1 MERKD
6 VDDALINYLWYH
18 LPKKEREILQKYFIP
33 EPVAVEL
40 STIKSLNVSVFF
52 TKLIWLEQDRY
63 KVEDVLENL
72 NPLWEKYGIKFKENN
87 LVEWESDITT
97 FKLVLDINFYRFGII
112 NIKPNAKIYLDLT
125 DDFENFKI
133 NREALELGIV
143 KDKTLEE
150 KIRKTPEGNW
160 LSEILQWKKG
170 F

>member
-6 VDDALINYLWYH
+6 VDDALINYLWFY

-33 EPVAVEL
+33 EPIES
-40 STIKSLNVSVFF
+40 STIKSLNVSIFF

-125 DDFENFKI
+125 DDFENFKT
-133 NREALELGIV
+133 NREALNLGIIGN
-143 KDKTLEE
+143 KELEE
-150 KIRKTPEGNW
+150 KVRNKPEDNW
-160 LSEILQWKKG
+160 LSEILQWKKD

>member
-6 VDDALINYLWYH
+6 VDDALINYLWFH

-33 EPVAVEL
+33 ESVEP
-40 STIKSLNVSVFF
+40 STIKSLNVSIFF

-112 NIKPNAKIYLDLT
+112 NIKPNAEIYLDLT

-160 LSEILQWKKG
+160 LGEILQWKKD